1 MLVSMTGFGS
11 STYQDKKLSI
21 SVELKSFNSRY
32 FELNTKSFDLS
43 GSFENTIRNHL
54 KKKLQR
60 GSITLIVKVDSKDYF
75 KFNQLKTESV
85 LNAYKK
91 IEKKYSLKLNY
102 SQLLRNNDILS
113 YVPLNKSDQ
122 KKIFESIKVATN
134 QLISMRSK
142 EGAQIEKEF
151 IKYINV
157 AKKDLKS
164 IKKIQDSVYNK
175 KVKSQSSIESKM
187 EEVEKI
193 DLSEE
198 IDRIKSHLIQINKSI
213 KSPELS
219 GKKINFILQEINR
232 ESNTILSKFLDK
244 RVSKNAISLKMQAEK
259 MREQVA
265 NILWKIFLL
274 YQVHLVQEKQRF

>member
-1 MLVSMTGFGS
+1 MV
-11 STYQDKKLSI
+11 YVKYKKKIKEEKTLHI
-21 SVELKSFNSRY
+21 QVRDNNLEQAMRV
-32 FELNTKSFDLS
+32 
-43 GSFENTIRNHL
+43 L

-60 GSITLIVKVDSKDYF
+60 GSITLVVKVDSKDYF
-75 KFNQLKTESV
+75 KFNQRKTESV
-85 LNAYKK
+85 LNAYQK
-91 IEKKYSLKLNY
+91 IEKKYNIKLNY
-102 SQLLRNNDILS
+102 SQLLRNNDILT

-122 KKIFESIKVATN
+122 KKIFESIKLATI
-134 QLISMRSK
+134 QLISMRNK

-151 IKYINV
+151 LKYIEV
-157 AKKDLKS
+157 AKKDLKN
-164 IKKIQDSVYNK
+164 IKKIQDSVYIK
-175 KVKSQSSIESKM
+175 KVKSKSSIENKV

-198 IDRIKSHLIQINKSI
+198 IDRINSHLIQIIKSI

-244 RVSKNAISLKMQAEK
+244 RVSRNAISLKMQAEK

-265 NILWKIFLL
+265 NIL
-274 YQVHLVQEKQRF
+274 

>member
-198 IDRIKSHLIQINKSI
+198 IDRINSHLIQINKSI

>member
-11 STYQDKKLSI
+11 SAFEDKKLSI

-43 GSFENTIRNHL
+43 GSFENTIRNFL

-60 GSITLIVKVDSKDYF
+60 GSITLVVKVDSKDYF
-75 KFNQLKTESV
+75 KFNQRKTESV
-85 LNAYKK
+85 LNAYQK
-91 IEKKYSLKLNY
+91 IEKKYNIKLNY
-102 SQLLRNNDILS
+102 SQLLRNNDILT

-122 KKIFESIKVATN
+122 KKIFETIKLATI
-134 QLISMRSK
+134 QLISMRNK

-151 IKYINV
+151 LKYIEV
-157 AKKDLKS
+157 AKKDLKN
-164 IKKIQDSVYNK
+164 IKKIQDSVYIK
-175 KVKSQSSIESKM
+175 KVKSKSSIENKV

-198 IDRIKSHLIQINKSI
+198 IDRINSHLIQIIKSI

-265 NILWKIFLL
+265 NIL
-274 YQVHLVQEKQRF
+274 

>member
-157 AKKDLKS
+157 AKKDLES

-198 IDRIKSHLIQINKSI
+198 IDRINSHLIQINKSI

>member
-1 MLVSMTGFGS
+1 M
-11 STYQDKKLSI
+11 
-21 SVELKSFNSRY
+21 
-32 FELNTKSFDLS
+32 
-43 GSFENTIRNHL
+43 
-54 KKKLQR
+54 
-60 GSITLIVKVDSKDYF
+60 VKVDSKDYF
-75 KFNQLKTESV
+75 KFNQRKTESV
-85 LNAYKK
+85 LNAYQK
-91 IEKKYSLKLNY
+91 IEKKYNIKLNY
-102 SQLLRNNDILS
+102 SQLLRNNDILT

-122 KKIFESIKVATN
+122 KKIFETIKLATI
-134 QLISMRSK
+134 QLISMRNK

-151 IKYINV
+151 LKYIEV
-157 AKKDLKS
+157 AKKDLKN
-164 IKKIQDSVYNK
+164 IKKIQDSVYIK
-175 KVKSQSSIESKM
+175 KVKSKSSIENKV

-198 IDRIKSHLIQINKSI
+198 IDRINSHLIQIIKSI

-265 NILWKIFLL
+265 NIL
-274 YQVHLVQEKQRF
+274 